1 MAKNKR
7 KENDEGDSGGEEE
20 DDVTASCG
28 KRGRSSGSGSDSN
41 KVGYKIS
48 QAIAESRIVEN
59 SSDRKKYV
67 EAEQWRLG
75 PSGACTRVKANRAKA
90 IRTY

>member
-41 KVGYKIS
+41 KVGYKIY
-48 QAIAESRIVEN
+48 QAIAESRRVKS
-59 SSDRKKYV
+59 SSDRKNRSK
-67 EAEQWRLG
+67 RN
-75 PSGACTRVKANRAKA
+75 SGG
-90 IRTY
+90 

>member
-1 MAKNKR
+1 MRGKV
-7 KENDEGDSGGEEE
+7 GWGGE
-20 DDVTASCG
+20 DAVIASCG
-28 KRGRSSGSGSDSN
+28 KRGRSSGSGSDSK
-41 KVGYKIS
+41 KVGSNIS

-67 EAEQWRLG
+67 EAEQFRPG
-75 PSGACTRVKANRAKA
+75 PSGACTRVKAKRAKA